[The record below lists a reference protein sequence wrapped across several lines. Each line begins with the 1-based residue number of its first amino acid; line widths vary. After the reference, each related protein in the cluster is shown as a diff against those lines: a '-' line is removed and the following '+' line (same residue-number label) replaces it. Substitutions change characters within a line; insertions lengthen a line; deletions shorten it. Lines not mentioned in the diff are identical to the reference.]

1 MSIAYKIR
9 RSAIGK
15 RARQIHHSWFRLRH
29 AGGEPVS
36 YKLPLNTDLLLYPEG
51 EIAAFL
57 ALQTS
62 FETTEL
68 ALVASYLQQGMKV
81 ADVGANIGL
90 YSILAQKRVGAAG
103 TIWAFEPSHETFQLL
118 ERNLELND
126 CKQVVPSRCALSDR
140 ADVVLQLTSDKG
152 FGDAYRY
159 LKYQHREEEPADPN
173 AEQVPVSTLDK
184 WASDNGVGSLDFL
197 KVDIEGGEFR
207 MFSGA
212 QNILRASRDIVILF
226 ESDPQ
231 WSERS
236 GVKQQ
241 ATFEL
246 LQNIGLGLYA
256 WDTKQKDWRTDQASL
271 LESEMIWACF
281 ERERLP
287 SAAKVT

>member
-9 RSAIGK
+9 RSEIGK

-57 ALQTS
+57 ALQTA

-68 ALVASYLQQGMKV
+68 ALVASYLQEGMKV

-90 YSILAQKRVGAAG
+90 YSILAQKRVGTAG
-103 TIWAFEPSHETFQLL
+103 TIWAFEPSRETFQLL
-118 ERNLELND
+118 ERNLELNR
-126 CKQVVPSRCALSDR
+126 CEQVIPLRCGLSDR
-140 ADVVLQLTSDKG
+140 ADVMLQLTSDKG

-159 LKYQHREEEPADPN
+159 LKYQHREDEPADPN

-212 QNILRASRDIVILF
+212 QDIIRASRDIVILF

-241 ATFEL
+241 TTFEL

-256 WDTKQKDWRTDQASL
+256 WNSKQQGWRTDQAAL
-271 LESEMIWACF
+271 LETEMIWACF
-281 ERERLP
+281 KRERLP
-287 SAAKVT
+287 SAANAA